1 MDSSEYESEYECSN
15 LSEDC
20 CAVSQLSTTESIQ
33 PSSMSELSSDSET
46 YDPDNVT
53 LNHMNH
59 DSDNR
64 RLFVP
69 DVDSY
74 NSDEESDTREPL
86 AQNCDV
92 DSDIHDVDFDESGFC
107 ESHCFELLYDGSHV
121 FQIEAMLLIFQ
132 FALK

>member
-1 MDSSEYESEYECSN
+1 
-15 LSEDC
+15 
-20 CAVSQLSTTESIQ
+20 
-33 PSSMSELSSDSET
+33 
-46 YDPDNVT
+46 
-53 LNHMNH
+53 MNH

-64 RLFVP
+64 HLFVP

-107 ESHCFELLYDGSHV
+107 ESHCFEVLYDRSHV